1 MQESESRLFGF
12 RVEFQACVAELI
24 GRTRLSLAVSD
35 HDLSDW
41 ALERLETI
49 AQIERILSTPQGSV
63 RILVTDTEFLEKRAP
78 RLLALRQHH
87 SAALAFRQVPGSLA
101 TSEGLMLGDTGH
113 VLRRAH
119 HGAWRGRASFAMV
132 TEAEPW
138 RHKFDALWNESL
150 DCLAATTLGL

>member
-12 RVEFQACVAELI
+12 RAEFQACVTELI
-24 GRTRLSLAVSD
+24 GRTRLALALSD

-41 ALERLETI
+41 ELERPEAI
-49 AQIERILSTPQGSV
+49 AGIKRILSTPQSSV
-63 RILVTDTEFLEKRAP
+63 RIIVRDIEFLEKRAP

-87 SAALAFRQVPGSLA
+87 SSALAFRQVPASLA
-101 TSEGLMLGDTGH
+101 SAEGLMLGDTTH

-119 HGAWRGRASFAMV
+119 HDAYRGRVSFAMT

-138 RHKFDALWNESL
+138 RRKFDALWNESL
-150 DCLAATTLGL
+150 DCLTATTLGL